1 MDQVNTSLRQ
11 EGGCTPLL
19 EPPPADDIG
28 WAGLTGVNI
37 KWFAVEENELD
48 HTPDAVSIAVLG
60 FAAERTQ
67 SEHPKGGRASEAL
80 PL

>member
-1 MDQVNTSLRQ
+1 LKKTTRWQ

-48 HTPDAVSIAVLG
+48 HTPDTVPIAILG
-60 FAAERTQ
+60 FAATA
-67 SEHPKGGRASEAL
+67 GASEAL
-80 PL
+80 PLGVS